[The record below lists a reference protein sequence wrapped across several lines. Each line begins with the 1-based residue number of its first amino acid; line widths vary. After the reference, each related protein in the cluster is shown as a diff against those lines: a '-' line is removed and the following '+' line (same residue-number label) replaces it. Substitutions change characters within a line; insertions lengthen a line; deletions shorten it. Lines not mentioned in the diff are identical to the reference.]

1 MVDEEVLVLR
11 RGSLVF
17 EEILWGGDTGDAR
30 INFVPGVECWWC
42 GVKVQMQKAGSFSGL
57 ARWGDR

>member
-1 MVDEEVLVLR
+1 MLR